1 MPIPTGIS
9 GSRAA
14 AILGLSKYATPF
26 SVWQDL
32 MEQRHGE
39 GWNAKQGYAYEPFEG
54 NTATEFGHAFEDSV
68 VYLTEQKTGHMITLR
83 ESEYST
89 TIITKGT
96 AVGPTTLTSSPSPV
110 ITCHIDGII
119 NRDKLFEGKH
129 CNFRVFGLDW
139 GEPGTDR
146 VPTAIQTQVQH
157 NMMLTGLEAAVVS
170 VLVLPKTVQDF
181 EAEGWQAHHDT
192 INGVHF
198 LKNHETDQIIDPLE
212 WAKTFAEIG
221 NFHQYH
227 IEARPDT
234 QKLLKEMYSDFWH
247 KYVLTDTP
255 PDAVDYGD
263 VKRMFTSPK
272 GVLVVDEAQAEWM
285 REYKEITREIGASG
299 FLAKRKVFL
308 KNQILKFAMDK
319 TTVMDDDCQEKIIFM
334 DNSGRKVGSYDGKTF
349 RG

>member
-54 NTATEFGHAFEDSV
+54 NTATEFGHAFEDSIIN
-68 VYLTEQKTGHMITLR
+68 LTEKKLDHVILDR
-83 ESEYST
+83 E
-89 TIITKGT
+89 
-96 AVGPTTLTSSPSPV
+96 AVFTDGGFT
-110 ITCHIDGII
+110 TCHIDGII

-146 VPTAIQTQVQH
+146 VPTAIQCQVQH
-157 NMMLTGLEAAVVS
+157 NLMLTGLESAVVS
-170 VLVLPKTVQDF
+170 VLVIPKTVQDF
-181 EAEGWQAHHDT
+181 EAEGWQAHYDT
-192 INGVHF
+192 LNGVHF
-198 LKNHETDQIIDPLE
+198 LKNHETDQIIDPLT

-221 NFHQYH
+221 NFHVYK

-234 QKLLKEMYSDFWH
+234 QKLLKEMYSDFWSR
-247 KYVLTDTP
+247 YIIGDEV
-255 PDAVDYGD
+255 PDAVDYD
-263 VKRMFTSPK
+263 DIKSQFTAPK
-272 GVLVVDEAQAEWM
+272 GELVVTDSIKEM
-285 REYKEITREIGASG
+285 ISEYSGIGKEIGASG
-299 FLAKRKVFL
+299 HLKKRQNFL
-308 KNQILKFAMDK
+308 KTQILKYAKDE
-319 TTVMDDDCQEKIIFM
+319 TTIIDDDSQERIIFL
-334 DNSGRKVGSYDGKTF
+334 DNSGKRLGTFNGATF
-349 RG
+349 RARK